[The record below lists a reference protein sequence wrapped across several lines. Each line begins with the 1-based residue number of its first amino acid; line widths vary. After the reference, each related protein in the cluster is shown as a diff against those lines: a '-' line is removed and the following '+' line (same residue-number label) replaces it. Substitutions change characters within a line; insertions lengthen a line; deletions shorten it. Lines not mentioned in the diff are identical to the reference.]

1 LKIYPLISLKKF
13 IAELADLL
21 SPGVLCLFHK
31 NDAQKLRK
39 PQFSKSVLSTEGSLG
54 QKEPKPFGPTD
65 VLDQPISAPLTPLL
79 GIASSRTPMD
89 LEDDLLDR
97 LIRTHRVGLLE
108 FTGLGRGLLPH
119 ALLSLAHADS
129 YNDLLRGI

>member
-1 LKIYPLISLKKF
+1 VP
-13 IAELADLL
+13 
-21 SPGVLCLFHK
+21 
-31 NDAQKLRK
+31 
-39 PQFSKSVLSTEGSLG
+39 STKGSLG

-79 GIASSRTPMD
+79 GIAPNRTPMD

>member
-1 LKIYPLISLKKF
+1 
-13 IAELADLL
+13 
-21 SPGVLCLFHK
+21 LFHK

-39 PQFSKSVLSTEGSLG
+39 PQFSKSVLSTKGSLG
-54 QKEPKPFGPTD
+54 QKESKPFGPTD

-79 GIASSRTPMD
+79 GIAPSKTPMD

-97 LIRTHRVGLLE
+97 LIRTHRVRLLK

-129 YNDLLRGI
+129 YNVFLRGI

>member
-1 LKIYPLISLKKF
+1 
-13 IAELADLL
+13 
-21 SPGVLCLFHK
+21 LFHK

-39 PQFSKSVLSTEGSLG
+39 LQFLKSVLSTKGSLG
-54 QKEPKPFGPTD
+54 QKESKPFGPTD

-79 GIASSRTPMD
+79 GIAPSRMPMD

-97 LIRTHRVGLLE
+97 PIRTHRVRLLK

-129 YNDLLRGI
+129 YNVLLRGI

>member
-1 LKIYPLISLKKF
+1 M
-13 IAELADLL
+13 
-21 SPGVLCLFHK
+21 
-31 NDAQKLRK
+31 
-39 PQFSKSVLSTEGSLG
+39 LSTKGSLG

-79 GIASSRTPMD
+79 RIAPSRTPMD

-108 FTGLGRGLLPH
+108 FTGLGLLSH

>member
-1 LKIYPLISLKKF
+1 MLKNCENHNFRRVSSPLREALAKK
-13 IAELADLL
+13 
-21 SPGVLCLFHK
+21 G
-31 NDAQKLRK
+31 
-39 PQFSKSVLSTEGSLG
+39 
-54 QKEPKPFGPTD
+54 PKPFGLTD

-79 GIASSRTPMD
+79 GIDPSRTPMD

-129 YNDLLRGI
+129 YNHLLRGI

>member
-1 LKIYPLISLKKF
+1 
-13 IAELADLL
+13 
-21 SPGVLCLFHK
+21 
-31 NDAQKLRK
+31 LRK
-39 PQFSKSVLSTEGSLG
+39 PQLSKCIPSTKGTLG
-54 QKEPKPFGPTD
+54 QKEPEPFGPTD

-79 GIASSRTPMD
+79 GIAFSRTPMD

-108 FTGLGRGLLPH
+108 FTGLGRGLFSH